1 MPECESWQNIGKRI
15 RKLRKENRL
24 TLKQLAAGCELS
36 PNTISLVERGEVAPT
51 VVTLCKVAHTLGVS
65 ASAFFHD
72 ICPTEVIL
80 TRAAQYPAADSSTTP
95 PAAANREL
103 RNLDDGAERAERSRS
118 AAGMQVESQTESAF
132 QLLAGRERPGSTLSS
147 DHGSCNLP
155 AQVNQMVLCVCGQME
170 CEVDDQCYLLY
181 PGDSLSFN
189 SQAFHRW
196 RNTGAKAGIAVMVV
210 GPEPRSHSS
219 GG

>member
-1 MPECESWQNIGKRI
+1 MPECESWQNIGRRI

-24 TLKQLAAGCELS
+24 TLKQLAAGCQLS

-72 ICPTEVIL
+72 ICPTEVVL
-80 TRAAQYPAADSSTTP
+80 VRAGDAPGMAP
-95 PAAANREL
+95 
-103 RNLDDGAERAERSRS
+103 S
-118 AAGMQVESQTESAF
+118 AALRDPSTALRMQGDAGGHRSPDQPESAF
-132 QLLAGRERPGSTLSS
+132 HLLTGREMPRSNPLSQQ
-147 DHGSCNLP
+147 GSCNFP
-155 AQVNQMVLCVCGQME
+155 AHINQMVLCVCGQVE
-170 CEVDDQCYLLY
+170 CEVDDQSYLLN

-189 SQAFHRW
+189 GQAFHRW
-196 RNTGAKAGIAVMVV
+196 RTAGAETGIAVMVV
-210 GPEPRSHSS
+210 GPGPWENPS